1 MNDSLI
7 QLFINLITA
16 QIGLRIRPQD
26 RSALSEKLLTRMK
39 SVKIAEP
46 EKYYQ
51 LLTAKS
57 FESQNEWR
65 ELVVLLT
72 TIESYFMR

>member
-16 QIGLRIRPQD
+16 QIGLRIRPANQ
-26 RSALSEKLLTRMK
+26 SVLSEKILNRMK
-39 SVKIAEP
+39 SAKIAEP

-51 LLTAKS
+51 LLTAK
-57 FESQNEWR
+57 
-65 ELVVLLT
+65 EL
-72 TIESYFMR
+72 